1 MPPHSLH
8 THTENNYRNKPYVL
22 IRAGVLGPVEAIPA
36 AACSLIASCYT
47 IQKEPIVPVDDFG
60 TLIRITSS
68 LFPDIGHGLLFV
80 SCLVF
85 GCCVSSYKHRM
96 QRREPYQGA
105 VFLMWVTWVGLVARG
120 YGSDRDTVIV
130 GIIPW
135 ALVAAMLSSY
145 LGHALLSRRKVDVMT
160 LTVDQGGSTLC

>member
-1 MPPHSLH
+1 MHTWFDSEQQMPSRSLH
-8 THTENNYRNKPYVL
+8 THTQNNYHRNKPYAL
-22 IRAGVLGPVEAIPA
+22 IKARGLGPVEAIPA
-36 AACSLIASCYT
+36 AACSLITSCYAVR
-47 IQKEPIVPVDDFG
+47 KEPPVPADG
-60 TLIRITSS
+60 TISS
-68 LFPDIGHGLLFV
+68 LLPDTNYSLLFV

-96 QRREPYQGA
+96 QRREPYQGI
-105 VFLMWVTWVGLVARG
+105 VFFMWVTWVGLAARS

-145 LGHALLSRRKVDVMT
+145 LGHALLSKREIDIK
-160 LTVDQGGSTLC
+160 TLC